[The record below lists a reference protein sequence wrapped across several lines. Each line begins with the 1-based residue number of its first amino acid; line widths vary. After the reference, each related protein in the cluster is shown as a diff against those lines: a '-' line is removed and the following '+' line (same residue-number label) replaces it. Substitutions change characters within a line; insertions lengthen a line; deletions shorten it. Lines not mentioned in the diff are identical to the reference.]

1 MSKRILWI
9 LTIALSLTLLGLV
22 YIQVSWVEN
31 AISLKDKQF
40 QQLVNNTLTDVSR
53 QLESYYTNRRLN
65 AILRERLSPVS
76 GIEWEAELDEEPPE
90 VIIDATGEVPPPPAA
105 MEDNHLE
112 EFVELIGDTLIVIRR
127 QGEQSADTI
136 NFSEFS
142 SMATRKKLEQSMKE
156 SQVLVNTLMKKMLLE
171 NVPFSE
177 RVEQEKLEEVLSR
190 NLVDRGINLDYEY
203 TVLRDNNKEVYSS
216 DHFDTSTD
224 HYYFR
229 TALMKNELQDK
240 ETYLYVYFP
249 GQKMLVRGSL
259 GFLGTSSLVLTLLML
274 VLFTFALYVIFRQKK
289 LSDIKN
295 DFVNNMTHELK
306 TPISTIS
313 LASQM
318 LSDHSIPDE
327 KKNLGHISRII
338 QTESK
343 RLGYQ
348 VERVLQ
354 MAVLD
359 QGHLVLKKEPISMHE
374 IITTVIQNFRLQVES
389 KQGSLEVVDE
399 STEDMVE
406 GDKVHLMNVVTNLV
420 DNAVKY
426 SREQPEI
433 RVKMQTLNGSFRFSV
448 KDNGIGISKDDQK
461 KVFDRFYRVST
472 GNVHDV
478 KGFGLGLSYVKLIV
492 EQHGGKIR
500 LSSEL
505 NKGTTFVITIPLYT
519 EKELI

>member
-1 MSKRILWI
+1 
-9 LTIALSLTLLGLV
+9 
-22 YIQVSWVEN
+22 
-31 AISLKDKQF
+31 
-40 QQLVNNTLTDVSR
+40 
-53 QLESYYTNRRLN
+53 
-65 AILRERLSPVS
+65 
-76 GIEWEAELDEEPPE
+76 
-90 VIIDATGEVPPPPAA
+90 VIINETGDASALPLASQPG
-105 MEDNHLE
+105 DLE
-112 EFVELIGDTLIVIRR
+112 EFMELIGDTLIVIRR
-127 QGEQSADTI
+127 GGDEIVDTI
-136 NFSEFS
+136 GLSEFRNLES
-142 SMATRKKLEQSMKE
+142 RKKLERSMKE
-156 SQVLVNTLMKKMLLE
+156 QEVMINTIMKKMMLE
-171 NVPFSE
+171 DLAFEE
-177 RVEQEKLEEVLSR
+177 RVEKEQLEKVLSA
-190 NLVDRGINLDYEY
+190 NLADRGIGQDFEY
-203 TVLRDNNKEVYSS
+203 AVIRDNKQEIYASGN
-216 DHFDTSTD
+216 FDTSTE

-229 TALMKNELQDK
+229 TALMKSEIRDE

-249 GQKMLVRGSL
+249 GQKALSRGSL
-259 GFLGTSSLVLTLLML
+259 GFLGTSSLVLTLLMV

-318 LSDHSIPDE
+318 LSDSSIPDE
-327 KKNLGHISRII
+327 RKNLGHISRII

-359 QGHLVLKKEPISMHE
+359 QGHLVLKKVPVSMNE
-374 IITTVIQNFRLQVES
+374 IIAMVAQNFRLQIES
-389 KQGSLEVVDE
+389 KQGKLEVIDA
-399 STEDMVE
+399 SRSDMVE

-433 RVKMQTLNGSFRFSV
+433 VVKMRNVNHGYRFSV
-448 KDNGIGISKDDQK
+448 TDNGIGIAKDDQK
-461 KVFDRFYRVST
+461 KIFDRFYRVST

-492 EQHGGKIR
+492 EQHGGTIR
-500 LSSEL
+500 LTSEL
-505 NKGTTFVITIPLYT
+505 NKGTTFDVTIPLYT
-519 EKELI
+519 EK